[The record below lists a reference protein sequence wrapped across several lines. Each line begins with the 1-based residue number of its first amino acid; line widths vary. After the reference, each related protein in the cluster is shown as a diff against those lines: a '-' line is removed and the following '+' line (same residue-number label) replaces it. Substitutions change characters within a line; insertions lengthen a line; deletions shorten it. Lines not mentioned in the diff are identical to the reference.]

1 MTVRVYNEYAATVYK
16 FISLLQNTMDAHIER
31 HQPLITARLVFGAR
45 ESPPP
50 PIITARMEFP
60 SFSIPQHRERSMT
73 PNPMTSGKRASTPKR
88 HSTPKRASIPKRNAT
103 PRPSTTPE
111 SNMIVDLDTTPKR
124 AATPKRHA
132 TPQRGATPSTA
143 RRRGTSVAFEDMGSP
158 LSSLS
163 DEEDELESEGDI
175 ETSKK
180 IPKPQGEVGR
190 PHSGGYSLQEALD
203 WNDKTYDS
211 VMVSLGKCLVK
222 YSDETYRFSC
232 IKWRRP
238 G

>member
-1 MTVRVYNEYAATVYK
+1 MQPLYIDSNK

-31 HQPLITARLVFGAR
+31 HQPLITARLIFGPR
-45 ESPPP
+45 EFPPP

-60 SFSIPQHRERSMT
+60 SISIPQHRERSIT
-73 PNPMTSGKRASTPKR
+73 PNPVTSEKRASTPKR
-88 HSTPKRASIPKRNAT
+88 HSTPKRTSTPKRNPT
-103 PRPSTTPE
+103 PQPSTPE
-111 SNMIVDLDTTPKR
+111 SNMFVDTTPKR

-132 TPQRGATPSTA
+132 TPQCGATPSTA

-158 LSSLS
+158 LSGLS
-163 DEEDELESEGDI
+163 DEEDELELEGDM

-190 PHSGGYSLQEALD
+190 PHFGGYSLQEALG
-203 WNDKTYDS
+203 WNDKNYNS
-211 VMVSLGKCLVK
+211 VNVSLGKSLGK
-222 YSDETYRFSC
+222 YSDKTYRFWC
-232 IKWRRP
+232 IKWQRP

>member
-1 MTVRVYNEYAATVYK
+1 MGECLLLTCLLLTVRVYNEYAATVYK

-45 ESPPP
+45 ESPPT

-60 SFSIPQHRERSMT
+60 SFSIPQNRERSMT

-88 HSTPKRASIPKRNAT
+88 HSTPKRASIPKR
-103 PRPSTTPE
+103 
-111 SNMIVDLDTTPKR
+111 
-124 AATPKRHA
+124 HA
-132 TPQRGATPSTA
+132 TPQRGAAPSTA